1 MKKISTL
8 ILVILTSLVL
18 SACGGGSTDST
29 SDSRDTIVGTAETLS
44 WTAPVTRAD
53 SSYLPLTELQGYRI
67 YYGTSS
73 DNLNMLVDLND
84 GSITEFSIDTL
95 PAGNYYFAITAY
107 DADGVESGYS
117 NVVNKD
123 V

>member
-18 SACGGGSTDST
+18 SACGGSSTGST
-29 SDSRDTIVGTAETLS
+29 SDNRDTTVPSEKTLS
-44 WTAPVTRAD
+44 WAAPATRTD
-53 SSYLPLTELQGYRI
+53 GSYLPLTELQGYRI

-84 GSITEFSIDTL
+84 DSITEFSIDTL
-95 PAGNYYFAITAY
+95 PSGSYYFAVTAY